1 MIGNGLKW
9 CYFGRLVATGDE
21 AIPNVLT
28 CFNTANFT
36 VLVLDVLPD
45 GLYDFDP
52 VTGIFTYN
60 RRGLVDIAGTLN
72 IVTTTGIS
80 EVEIVTEYDEGAGF
94 VKRNA
99 RVAEL
104 PVIGQT
110 QTTLEGTLK
119 QVDKGHRLRFF
130 VRSPNASATFKTAI
144 LPDTSVVPAVIL
156 HMKLW
161 TR

>member
-1 MIGNGLKW
+1 LDCGVLD
-9 CYFGRLVATGDE
+9 GRMNDGSPVALVAG
-21 AIPNVLT
+21 AV
-28 CFNTANFT
+28 
-36 VLVLDVLPD
+36 PD
-45 GLYDFDP
+45 G
-52 VTGIFTYN
+52 
-60 RRGLVDIAGTLN
+60 
-72 IVTTTGIS
+72 
-80 EVEIVTEYDEGAGF
+80 
-94 VKRNA
+94 
-99 RVAEL
+99 VAEL